1 MSRVSPN
8 ANAILGLNQIGVW
21 IEAGVHQSDGY
32 AFARESGIGVYAK
45 AGRQGSEGGLCIQRP
60 CCLNRIMQGR
70 VSFGKQ
76 RSQEILLNAS
86 RTPVIVTIPERVPL
100 GFGQHDFALGIP
112 THRA

>member
-1 MSRVSPN
+1 MR
-8 ANAILGLNQIGVW
+8 
-21 IEAGVHQSDGY
+21 IEAGVHQSNGY
-32 AFARESGIGVYAK
+32 AFARESGISVQAD
-45 AGRQGSEGGLCIQRP
+45 ARRQNSEGGLCSQRP
-60 CCLNRIMQGR
+60 CRLNRFMQGR

-86 RTPVIVTIPERVPL
+86 RTRVIVTIPEWVPV